1 MCSEFSCQAPA
12 PTLLQYEKANLWER
26 REKKKKKKKKEGSLR
41 QKQLEQRRPEEEDER
56 FPATT
61 KDCNWW

>member
-26 REKKKKKKKKEGSLR
+26 REKKEEKKKKRRE
-41 QKQLEQRRPEEEDER
+41 LETKTTGAEETGGR
-56 FPATT
+56 GRAFPSNH
-61 KDCNWW
+61 KGL